1 MATSDDNQRRQM
13 ESDLRDA
20 SSRFEAVLGAAE
32 IGTWTWDMI
41 EDRVLPDDNMRR
53 IFALPQKPAGYP
65 LDEFFKVIHPSDL
78 PHVKTN
84 IDRSLAAGDGKFE
97 DDYRV
102 LQPDGESRWVTA
114 RGTFFRDENKRP
126 VGMSGV
132 LIDITARKKAEDE
145 RDSLLQREREA
156 RLQAETLN
164 ARLSFSLSSLALG
177 DWIWDAATD
186 VITLSDRSAEIY
198 GVPAGSGLTREA
210 MRAVLHEEDR
220 DRAREAARRSVET
233 HTDYSIEYRVNHST
247 KGLCWVSVRGRAVF
261 GPDGALTGMM
271 GVAQDITDRRAQE
284 QSVIELSRKLHAQT
298 AHFETTLSNVTDF
311 VYSFDREGRFTYVNR
326 ALLDLWGLTLDQ
338 AVGKNFTELAYPRDM
353 AERLMRELAQ
363 VVATRRPFTGETPY
377 TNHEGK
383 LGYYEYIFT
392 PIFDENGAVSALAG
406 TTRDITERRAQGQA
420 VLELS
425 RKLHAQTEH
434 FETTLSNLNDFVYS
448 FDREGRVTYANRSL
462 LKLWRQSSL
471 EECVGKSFKELGYP
485 DELAARHLG
494 EIAQVFA
501 TRRAYIGET
510 PYLTPEGEWVFFQ
523 YIFSPVFDEAGEVIA
538 IAGTTRDTTERKQTE
553 LALTAAREELQR
565 HAETLEATVAERTSR
580 LQETIGEL
588 EAFSYSV
595 SHDMRAPLRA
605 MQGYADALLS
615 DYAPKLDE
623 DATRYLTRIRK
634 NAERLELLVR
644 DILTYSRVAK
654 ENIELSPVPLH
665 GFLDNLLPQLPTLQP
680 PVAHVRFKRP
690 LPVVLA
696 HEAYLS
702 QIFTNLLGNAVKFVE
717 AGVVPV
723 IDISTEDQGDC
734 VKITIQD
741 NGLGIAPEHF
751 ARIFNIFGRVH
762 PDKKFEGTGIGLS
775 IVKKAVQRMGGVIGV
790 ESELGAGSRFWF
802 TLEKA

>member
-1 MATSDDNQRRQM
+1 
-13 ESDLRDA
+13 
-20 SSRFEAVLGAAE
+20 
-32 IGTWTWDMI
+32 
-41 EDRVLPDDNMRR
+41 
-53 IFALPQKPAGYP
+53 
-65 LDEFFKVIHPSDL
+65 
-78 PHVKTN
+78 
-84 IDRSLAAGDGKFE
+84 
-97 DDYRV
+97 
-102 LQPDGESRWVTA
+102 
-114 RGTFFRDENKRP
+114 
-126 VGMSGV
+126 
-132 LIDITARKKAEDE
+132 
-145 RDSLLQREREA
+145 
-156 RLQAETLN
+156 
-164 ARLSFSLSSLALG
+164 
-177 DWIWDAATD
+177 
-186 VITLSDRSAEIY
+186 
-198 GVPAGSGLTREA
+198 
-210 MRAVLHEEDR
+210 
-220 DRAREAARRSVET
+220 
-233 HTDYSIEYRVNHST
+233 
-247 KGLCWVSVRGRAVF
+247 
-261 GPDGALTGMM
+261 
-271 GVAQDITDRRAQE
+271 
-284 QSVIELSRKLHAQT
+284 
-298 AHFETTLSNVTDF
+298 
-311 VYSFDREGRFTYVNR
+311 
-326 ALLDLWGLTLDQ
+326 
-338 AVGKNFTELAYPRDM
+338 
-353 AERLMRELAQ
+353 LMRELAQ

-510 PYLTPEGEWVFFQ
+510 PYLTPEGSWVFFQ